1 MLDGCWLSRCFGGA
15 KHRVAGMGSARF
27 VRRSAWPAMVVA
39 ARGRGAAAR
48 TAASRLLYGSVVA
61 AEAGVRGP
69 QFIRCGNG
77 AAAEACSPAAGA
89 AGARW
94 WQRRATQR
102 QSLGWGR
109 ADKLISPAVSFDLW
123 H

>member
-1 MLDGCWLSRCFGGA
+1 VLDGCWLSRCFGGA

-77 AAAEACSPAAGA
+77 ERRSARAWVGVEPISSSPPPSASICGIEGA
-89 AGARW
+89 SSTFATTSH
-94 WQRRATQR
+94 RRVA
-102 QSLGWGR
+102 
-109 ADKLISPAVSFDLW
+109 
-123 H
+123 